1 MLQEPQ
7 REESAALVAAVCLI
21 SKKCGSISEFFF
33 FLQLFVLSLLRSSL
47 LKLAFSLQ
55 LGHSF
60 FLHGLSSVTVC
71 CVAASLQERGRVLP
85 SLSPDFGQR

>member
-33 FLQLFVLSLLRSSL
+33 FTALCV
-47 LKLAFSLQ
+47 
-55 LGHSF
+55 
-60 FLHGLSSVTVC
+60 VTVAQFPVKAGLLSPIRSHFFSAWVIELQS